1 MKREEIEVIEDSILN
16 PNNMSSKN
24 NNNINNYS
32 LKNNNNNRINEREH
46 ETFGILNGNNIIS
59 ENIINSNYSRDDQDN
74 ENLQKGKSIQIDYE
88 PENLID
94 MKRFLSALNRK
105 IQVDDNKLIYI
116 FREIRLR
123 IFRRNNRQLGE
134 LTLYELFMY
143 DLFGTLSKSS
153 YLFHELINNQILNL
167 EVMKILNAL
176 ASMNKGRNYLLAK
189 ETLIDD
195 IVQCMIR
202 EKTDSDLRQKCLGTI
217 QKFTL
222 RSQPQNK
229 LIELNVIHYIV
240 NLFAYE
246 ADSLSDYTIEYG
258 LALIMN
264 LSLRKAGR
272 EKFEAIADKTIKF
285 YRSLWIKIIF
295 KF

>member
-1 MKREEIEVIEDSILN
+1 
-16 PNNMSSKN
+16 
-24 NNNINNYS
+24 
-32 LKNNNNNRINEREH
+32 
-46 ETFGILNGNNIIS
+46 
-59 ENIINSNYSRDDQDN
+59 
-74 ENLQKGKSIQIDYE
+74 
-88 PENLID
+88 
-94 MKRFLSALNRK
+94 
-105 IQVDDNKLIYI
+105 
-116 FREIRLR
+116 
-123 IFRRNNRQLGE
+123 
-134 LTLYELFMY
+134 MY

-176 ASMNKGRNYLLAK
+176 ASLNKGRNYLLAK

-240 NLFAYE
+240 NLFTYE

-272 EKFEAIADKTIKF
+272 EKFEAIADKTIQILQKF
-285 YRSLWIKIIF
+285 MDKDNIQVLTCINGTLYSLLKKQKFKNEARNKGLDIKLKNSKIDNPQLKKQTAIKKTNNLYF
-295 KF
+295 RRA